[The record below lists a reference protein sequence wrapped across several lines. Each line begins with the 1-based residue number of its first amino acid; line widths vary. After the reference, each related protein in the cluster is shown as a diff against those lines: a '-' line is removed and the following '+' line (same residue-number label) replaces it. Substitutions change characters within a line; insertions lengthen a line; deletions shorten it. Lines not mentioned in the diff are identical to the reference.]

1 MLANERGRTVK
12 SWTQTWLVHMRAPHR
27 LWRELGWR
35 GFLAFQ
41 LIVGGNVLA
50 ALVHPLFLAGLLDL
64 ALSGG
69 PKWTSENGDFAVLAA
84 LYAATAMAGYLVSGL
99 IGFLGLA
106 RRRLWSTAWVL
117 LLMPA
122 HWLLLS
128 LAAWRALYQ
137 LAVAPYAWEKT
148 EHGLAKNSRLADDM
162 TRALL
167 ELESYLRRLKETG
180 KLPALAAEPK
190 DISSARRRRPAAG
203 A

>member
-1 MLANERGRTVK
+1 
-12 SWTQTWLVHMRAPHR
+12 MRAPHR
-27 LWRELGWR
+27 LWRELGWG

-64 ALSGG
+64 ALGGG
-69 PKWTSENGDFAVLAA
+69 PRWTNENGDVAVLAA
-84 LYAATAMAGYLVSGL
+84 LYAATAIAGYLVSAL

-106 RRRLWSTAWVL
+106 RRRLWRTAWVL
-117 LLMPA
+117 LLMPL

-162 TRALL
+162 TRSLL
-167 ELESYLRRLKETG
+167 ELEGYLRRLKETG
-180 KLPALAAEPK
+180 KLPTLRGGRRAPP
-190 DISSARRRRPAAG
+190 SWARRESRSRQN
-203 A
+203 